1 MKTNLVRRLT
11 ESGIMLAVATVLSM
25 IPLLDMPF
33 GGKLT
38 PLSMLPVFLIVYR
51 YGMGWGF
58 LVSFTYGLIQMVLG
72 LDNLSYATNWLAVVC
87 IILLDYLV
95 AYGVLGF
102 GGLFR
107 KKLKHQWL
115 EFSLGVAVGCVLRF
129 LCHFITGVTVWADP
143 SGELPVPLFSMLY
156 NGAYML
162 PEMVLTIIVGIVLTS
177 LFDLTSENLRRVK
190 RAE

>member
-1 MKTNLVRRLT
+1 MKIKPVRRLT
-11 ESGIMLAVATVLSM
+11 ESAIMLAAATVLSM

-38 PLSMLPVFLIVYR
+38 PLSMLPIFLIVYR

-72 LDNLSYATNWLAVVC
+72 LDNLSYATSFMAAVC

-102 GGLFR
+102 AGLFR
-107 KKLKHQWL
+107 GKLKHSWL
-115 EFSLGVAVGCVLRF
+115 EFSIGIGIGCLLRF
-129 LCHFITGVTVWADP
+129 LCHFVTGVTVWADP
-143 SGELPVPLFSMLY
+143 SGELPVPLFSALY
-156 NGAYML
+156 NGCYML
-162 PEMVLTIIVGIVLTS
+162 PEMVLTIVVGVVLS
-177 LFDLTSENLRRVK
+177 GVFDLTAPNLRRVK
-190 RAE
+190 KA